1 MLKKLL
7 FASALTAVLFSCK
20 KNDEEDNSSSY
31 EVPSTYE
38 FTNDEGESTVSFSG
52 QVDRR
57 NQLAEIKSYMSQKH
71 EDVNADVTAL
81 DLNRMYSNDGATSD
95 SPQKSLFSFES
106 TKQLESKTA
115 TADAVK
121 AVKAWFD
128 DFENSDSLVER
139 SNGSSIIVN
148 EKGHEHVQ
156 LVEKGLMGAV
166 FFNQAVDNYLDI
178 DNLLA
183 DDNETLVE
191 GKTYTE
197 RELHFDEGFGYF
209 GAGIDY
215 PAEGAVSEY
224 HAEYAKSRGL
234 ETVMMEAFLH
244 GRAAIVNKDDQ
255 GLRDQVAI
263 IRKNW
268 EAIIGQ
274 QAAKYIGD
282 AISNYAYDTTPGD
295 FCYPL
300 SEAYAFIWSLK
311 YKSDA
316 KLTTSE
322 IDSFLTTLSD
332 FSTVKKQ
339 ELATIKAKLEVTY
352 GSK

>member
-20 KNDEEDNSSSY
+20 KNNEEDNSSSY

-95 SPQKSLFSFES
+95 SPQSSLFSFES
-106 TKQLESKTA
+106 TKQLEDKTA
-115 TADAVK
+115 TADAV
-121 AVKAWFD
+121 ATVKQWFI
-128 DFENSDSLVER
+128 DFSASDSLVAR
-139 SNGSSIIVN
+139 SNGSSVIVDD
-148 EKGHEHVQ
+148 KGRVSVQ

-166 FFNQAVDNYLDI
+166 FFNQAVENYLKI
-178 DNLLA
+178 ENLLEV
-183 DDNETLVE
+183 DNEAIVE

-197 RELHFDEGFGYF
+197 RERRFDEGFGYF
-209 GAGIDY
+209 GAGVDF

-224 HAEYAKSRGL
+224 HAKYAKSRGL
-234 ETVMMEAFLH
+234 ETVLMEAFLA
-244 GRAAIVNKDDQ
+244 GRAAVANNDDEE
-255 GLRDQVAI
+255 LRTQVAI
-263 IRKNW
+263 IRENW
-268 EAIIGQ
+268 EAVIGL
-274 QAAKYIGD
+274 QAAKYLGD
-282 AISNYAYDTTPGD
+282 AVDNYNFGEKAGD
-295 FCYPL
+295 YSHPL

-316 KLTTSE
+316 KVSSSE
-322 IDSFLTTLSD
+322 VDAYLSRIED
-332 FSTVKKQ
+332 FSADIKTDLQ
-339 ELATIKAKLEVTY
+339 EIKSELEATY
-352 GSK
+352 GVN